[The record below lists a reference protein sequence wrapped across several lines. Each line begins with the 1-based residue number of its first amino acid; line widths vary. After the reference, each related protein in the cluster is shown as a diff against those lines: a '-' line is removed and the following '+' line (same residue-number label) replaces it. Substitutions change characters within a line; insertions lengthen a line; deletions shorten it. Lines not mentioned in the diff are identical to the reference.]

1 MQSVIKINNPCS
13 NHHTKCGIIVLCLF
27 CLWHAFPDDHRIWE
41 TFLLCT
47 KDKTKVYG
55 IELRM
60 HNVGLNTSVQSWSK
74 PFVWTFT
81 SLFFFAHTFCFFV
94 GIIVAPQLFSSSSIV
109 GDVCQPQN
117 LSLSNVQGQR
127 DIETKE
133 CIALGPVSIPPVPL
147 EDTIISFRFPEPSN
161 EVSIVLQ

>member
-1 MQSVIKINNPCS
+1 MWRNSVVFNPS
-13 NHHTKCGIIVLCLF
+13 LTHSAGWSLKVEILHALNQRYDRNLGII
-27 CLWHAFPDDHRIWE
+27 IN
-41 TFLLCT
+41 
-47 KDKTKVYG
+47 
-55 IELRM
+55 M

-81 SLFFFAHTFCFFV
+81 SVFFFAHTFCFFV

-117 LSLSNVQGQR
+117 LSLSNGKGQR
-127 DIETKE
+127 DVDTKE
-133 CIALGPVSIPPVPL
+133 CIALGPVAIPPVPL

-161 EVSIVLQ
+161 EVSICENFYAIIDYKNHVS